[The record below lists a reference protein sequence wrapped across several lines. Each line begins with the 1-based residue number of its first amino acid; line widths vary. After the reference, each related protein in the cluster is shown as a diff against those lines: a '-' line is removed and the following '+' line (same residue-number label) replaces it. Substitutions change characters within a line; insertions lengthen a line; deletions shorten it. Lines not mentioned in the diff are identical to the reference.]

1 MTLTHLLILLLVGA
15 VVGLIAERLVN
26 RALPYGWIG
35 AIAAGL
41 LGAWL
46 MTDELHVIIAPKVS
60 VVGIPLISAIL
71 VSGIASAVVLR
82 NLELEIHLPEHIFAG
97 RPALARVGGDRHAR
111 RLQVSA
117 AETTPWMIARGPSG
131 MRTGRSRPPPR
142 PPAR

>member
-1 MTLTHLLILLLVGA
+1 MSLLARRTPGRSVGLGRIELTGGLPKQVLEIHMTLTHLLILLLVGA

-46 MTDELHVIIAPKVS
+46 MTDVLDIIIAPQVS

-71 VSGIASAVVLR
+71 GAMIVVFVFSLISGG
-82 NLELEIHLPEHIFAG
+82 G
-97 RPALARVGGDRHAR
+97 RFGY
-111 RLQVSA
+111 
-117 AETTPWMIARGPSG
+117 RGP
-131 MRTGRSRPPPR
+131 RTHRKMSSWLASRGF
-142 PPAR
+142 